1 MSDKRR
7 IRNFI
12 KELDACLEN
21 GEVPQSADR
30 SKEYTDLLEL
40 GVALSEA
47 GHPGAR
53 QRDAVRQRVFNTA
66 QPGSRSL
73 QRASR
78 QRWARTGAIAAASCL
93 LAVLMLAPTSFAGDW
108 MRSVVRT
115 ISLGHITV
123 SQMEES
129 RPETMPFPAELKGK
143 IFTKDGKPIEE
154 WAGHEKPFYTAE
166 GEEIAGVANGEII
179 TRKQME
185 EQPDPEVIRIG
196 DAADIPEYTVFN
208 AGLPAYVPEGFVFD
222 RAEVYKKGDKYL
234 DVYYLNPATG
244 KTIHIQERHAD
255 EETAYA
261 MSTEHKVEQVK
272 VSGVEAVIVGGK
284 TIDWE
289 KDGVLY
295 SIMTGK
301 SGVKLD
307 NSQLIRMA
315 ESIQPISAAK

>member
-1 MSDKRR
+1 MSDKRM
-7 IRNFI
+7 IRNFV
-12 KELDACLEN
+12 KELDMSLES

-30 SKEYTDLLEL
+30 SKEHTDMLEL
-40 GVALSEA
+40 GLALS
-47 GHPGAR
+47 GAVR
-53 QRDAVRQRVFNTA
+53 TGGTHKDAVRQRVLKAA
-66 QPGSRSL
+66 QPGSTSL
-73 QRASR
+73 RR
-78 QRWARTGAIAAASCL
+78 TPRWRRARTGAIAAASCL
-93 LAVLMLAPTSFAGDW
+93 LAVLLLAPTSFAGDW
-108 MRSVVRT
+108 MRSVVST

-123 SQMEES
+123 SQMEET
-129 RPETMPFPAELKGK
+129 RPETMPFPPELKGK
-143 IFTKDGKPIEE
+143 IFTKDGKLVEE
-154 WAGHEKPFYTAE
+154 WAGHEKPFYTAQ

-185 EQPDPEVIRIG
+185 GEPAPEIIRIE
-196 DAADIPEYTVFN
+196 DAAVIPEYTAFK
-208 AGLPAYVPEGFVFD
+208 AGLPAYVPEDFVFD

-244 KTIHIQERHAD
+244 KTIHIQERLAD

-261 MSTEHKVEQVK
+261 MSTEHKVEQVR
-272 VSGVEAVIVGGK
+272 VSGVDAVIIGGK

-315 ESIQPISAAK
+315 ESIEPLSAK

>member
-1 MSDKRR
+1 MSEKRM
-7 IRNFI
+7 IRNFV
-12 KELDACLEN
+12 KELDVSLES
-21 GEVPQSADR
+21 GKVPQSADR
-30 SKEYTDLLEL
+30 SKEDTDMLEL
-40 GVALSEA
+40 GLALS
-47 GHPGAR
+47 GAVR
-53 QRDAVRQRVFNTA
+53 TGGNHKNAVRQRVLNAA
-66 QPGSRSL
+66 QPGGTSL
-73 QRASR
+73 RR
-78 QRWARTGAIAAASCL
+78 TPRWRLAKTGAIAAASCL
-93 LAVLMLAPTSFAGDW
+93 LAVLLLAPTSFAGDW
-108 MRSVVRT
+108 MRSAVRT

-123 SQMEES
+123 SQMEDTP
-129 RPETMPFPAELKGK
+129 PEARPFPDELKGK
-143 IFTKDGKPIEE
+143 IFTKDGKPVEE

-185 EQPDPEVIRIG
+185 EEQTASEVIRIA
-196 DAADIPEYTVFN
+196 DSADIPEYTAFK

-222 RAEVYKKGDKYL
+222 RAEVYGEKSKYL

-244 KTIHIQERHAD
+244 KTIHIQERLAD

-272 VSGVEAVIVGGK
+272 VSGVDGVIVGGK

-307 NSQLIRMA
+307 NSQLISMA
-315 ESIQPISAAK
+315 ESMKPLP

>member
-7 IRNFI
+7 IRSFVN
-12 KELDACLEN
+12 ELDAVLES
-21 GEVPQSADR
+21 GKVSPSADR
-30 SKEYTDLLEL
+30 PREHTGLLEL

-53 QRDAVRQRVFNTA
+53 QKDAVRQRVLNTA

-73 QRASR
+73 QRPSR
-78 QRWARTGAIAAASCL
+78 QRWTRTGAIAAASCL
-93 LAVLMLAPTSFAGDW
+93 LAVLLLAPTSFAGDW
-108 MRSVVRT
+108 MRSAIQT

-123 SQMEES
+123 SQMEET
-129 RPETMPFPAELKGK
+129 RPEAMPFPAELRGK
-143 IFTKDGKPIEE
+143 LFTKDGKLVEE
-154 WAGHEKPFYTAE
+154 WAGHEKPFYTAD

-185 EQPDPEVIRIG
+185 EKSASEVIRIA
-196 DAADIPEYTVFN
+196 DAADIPEYTVFQ
-208 AGLPAYVPEGFVFD
+208 AALPAYVPEGFVFD
-222 RAEVYKKGDKYL
+222 RAEVFKKGDKYL
-234 DVYYLNPATG
+234 DVYYLNPASG
-244 KTIHIQERHAD
+244 KSIHIQERHAD

-261 MSTEHKVEQVK
+261 MSTEHKVEQVR

-307 NSQLIRMA
+307 NNQLIKMA
-315 ESIQPISAAK
+315 ESMKPLP

>member
-1 MSDKRR
+1 MSEKRR
-7 IRNFI
+7 IRNFV
-12 KELDACLEN
+12 KELDACLES
-21 GEVPQSADR
+21 GKVPPSADR
-30 SKEYTDLLEL
+30 SKECTDMLEL
-40 GVALSEA
+40 GVALS
-47 GHPGAR
+47 GAVR
-53 QRDAVRQRVFNTA
+53 TGGSHKDAVRQRVLKAA
-66 QPGSRSL
+66 QPGSTSL
-73 QRASR
+73 RR
-78 QRWARTGAIAAASCL
+78 TPRWRLVRTGAIAATSCL
-93 LAVLMLAPTSFAGDW
+93 LAVLLLAPTSFAGDW
-108 MRSVVRT
+108 MRSVVHT

-123 SQMEES
+123 SQMEET

-143 IFTKDGKPIEE
+143 IFTKDGKLVEE

-166 GEEIAGVANGEII
+166 GEEIAGVTNGEII

-185 EQPDPEVIRIG
+185 AEPAPEIIRIE
-196 DAADIPEYTVFN
+196 DASVIPEYTAFK

-244 KTIHIQERHAD
+244 KTIHIQERLAD

-261 MSTEHKVEQVK
+261 MSTEHKVEQVR
-272 VSGVEAVIVGGK
+272 VSGVDAVIIGGK

-315 ESIQPISAAK
+315 ESIEPISAK

>member
-1 MSDKRR
+1 MSEKRM
-7 IRNFI
+7 IRNFV
-12 KELDACLEN
+12 KELDACLEK
-21 GEVPQSADR
+21 GSVPQSADLT
-30 SKEYTDLLEL
+30 KEYTGMLEL
-40 GVALSEA
+40 GVALS
-47 GHPGAR
+47 GAVR
-53 QRDAVRQRVFNTA
+53 TSGKHKDAVRQRVLRAA
-66 QPGSRSL
+66 QPGGTSPRRTPRRRL
-73 QRASR
+73 
-78 QRWARTGAIAAASCL
+78 ARTGAIAAASCL
-93 LAVLMLAPTSFAGDW
+93 LAVLLLAPTSFAGDW

-123 SQMEES
+123 SQMEETPPES
-129 RPETMPFPAELKGK
+129 RPFPVELKGK
-143 IFTKDGKPIEE
+143 IFTKDGKPVED
-154 WAGHEKPFYTAE
+154 WVGHEKPFYTAD

-185 EQPDPEVIRIG
+185 EQTASEVIRIA
-196 DAADIPEYTVFN
+196 DAADIPEYTAFK
-208 AGLPAYVPEGFVFD
+208 AGLPTYVPEGFVFD

-261 MSTEHKVEQVK
+261 MSTEHKVEQVR
-272 VSGVEAVIVGGK
+272 VSGADAVIVGGK

-315 ESIQPISAAK
+315 ESVEPLSAQ

>member
-1 MSDKRR
+1 MSERR
-7 IRNFI
+7 MIRNFV
-12 KELDACLEN
+12 KELEVSLES

-30 SKEYTDLLEL
+30 SKEHTDMLEL
-40 GVALSEA
+40 GMALS
-47 GHPGAR
+47 GAVR
-53 QRDAVRQRVFNTA
+53 TGGNHKNAVRQRVLNAA
-66 QPGSRSL
+66 QPGSTSL
-73 QRASR
+73 RRTSR
-78 QRWARTGAIAAASCL
+78 RRLARTGAIAAASCL
-93 LAVLMLAPTSFAGDW
+93 LAVLLLAPTSFAGDW

-123 SQMEES
+123 SQMEETP
-129 RPETMPFPAELKGK
+129 PEARALPDELKSK
-143 IFTKDGKPIEE
+143 IFTKDGKPVEE

-185 EQPDPEVIRIG
+185 EEPASKVIRIE
-196 DAADIPEYTVFN
+196 DPADIPEYTAFK

-244 KTIHIQERHAD
+244 KSIHIQERHAD

-272 VSGVEAVIVGGK
+272 VSGVDAVIIGGK

-295 SIMTGK
+295 SILTGK

-315 ESIQPISAAK
+315 ESMKPLP

>member
-7 IRNFI
+7 IRSFVN
-12 KELDACLEN
+12 ELDAVLES
-21 GEVPQSADR
+21 GKVSPSADR
-30 SKEYTDLLEL
+30 PREHTGLLEL

-53 QRDAVRQRVFNTA
+53 QKDAVRQRVLNTA

-73 QRASR
+73 QRPSR
-78 QRWARTGAIAAASCL
+78 RRWARTGAIAAASCL
-93 LAVLMLAPTSFAGDW
+93 LAVLLLAPTSFAGDW
-108 MRSVVRT
+108 MRSALQT

-123 SQMEES
+123 SQMEET
-129 RPETMPFPAELKGK
+129 RPEAMPFPAELKGK
-143 IFTKDGKPIEE
+143 LFTKDGKLVEE
-154 WAGHEKPFYTAE
+154 WAGHEKPFYTAD

-185 EQPDPEVIRIG
+185 EKSASEVIRIA
-196 DAADIPEYTVFN
+196 DAADIPEYTVFQ
-208 AGLPAYVPEGFVFD
+208 AALPAYVPEGFVFD
-222 RAEVYKKGDKYL
+222 RAEVFKKGDKYL
-234 DVYYLNPATG
+234 DVYYLNPASG
-244 KTIHIQERHAD
+244 KSIHIQERHAD

-261 MSTEHKVEQVK
+261 MSTEHKVEQVR

-307 NSQLIRMA
+307 NNQLIKMA
-315 ESIQPISAAK
+315 ESMKPLP